1 MKRFVKNMTSYFT
14 FTKGERLGIIIL
26 LFIILLLLILPTI
39 YGKYIHKEVTLDS
52 RVQSLADSFFLSLKD
67 VDLASTAKQARVE
80 REEVAAAKVAEVF
93 PFDPNTATLGDFVRL
108 GFSDKQ
114 AKVILRYRSKGG
126 FFATPK
132 DFSKMYV
139 VDSAAYQR
147 LEPYIAI
154 KDRIKTTHLDSSA
167 TLVAT
172 EVFIPVSINSAD
184 TAELT
189 RVNGIGRT
197 FAKRIVAYR
206 NLLGGF
212 YSSTQLTEVYG
223 ISMDMVEKM
232 APQLQ
237 IDTILIKKVNL
248 NTVSYDEL
256 RKHPYIS
263 DYQAK
268 AIIYYRSKVKQI
280 NSPNEILKNNL
291 ITKEDFYRVKNY
303 LSVD

>member
-154 KDRIKTTHLDSSA
+154 KDRVKTTHLDSSA

-212 YSSTQLTEVYG
+212 YSPTQLTEVYG

-291 ITKEDFYRVKNY
+291 ITKEDFYRVRNY

>member
-154 KDRIKTTHLDSSA
+154 KDRVKTTHLDSSA

-212 YSSTQLTEVYG
+212 YSPTQLTEVYG

>member
-1 MKRFVKNMTSYFT
+1 MKRFVKNITSYFT

-132 DFSKMYV
+132 EFSKMYV

-154 KDRIKTTHLDSSA
+154 KDRVKTTHLDSSA

-212 YSSTQLTEVYG
+212 YSPTQLTEVYG

-291 ITKEDFYRVKNY
+291 ITKEDFYRVRNY

>member
-67 VDLASTAKQARVE
+67 VDLASTAKQVRVE

-154 KDRIKTTHLDSSA
+154 KDRVKTTHLDSSA

-212 YSSTQLTEVYG
+212 YSPTQLTEVYG

-291 ITKEDFYRVKNY
+291 ITKEDFYRVRNY

>member
-1 MKRFVKNMTSYFT
+1 MKRFVKNITSYFT

-67 VDLASTAKQARVE
+67 VDLASTAKQARVD
-80 REEVAAAKVAEVF
+80 REEVAAAKVVEVF

-154 KDRIKTTHLDSSA
+154 KDRVKTTHLDSSA

-212 YSSTQLTEVYG
+212 YSPTQLTEVYG

-291 ITKEDFYRVKNY
+291 ITKEDFYRVRNY

>member
-1 MKRFVKNMTSYFT
+1 MKRFVKSMTSYFT

-39 YGKYIHKEVTLDS
+39 YGKYIHKEVMLDS

-67 VDLASTAKQARVE
+67 VDPASTAKQARVE

-147 LEPYIAI
+147 LEPFIAI
-154 KDRIKTTHLDSSA
+154 KDRVKTTHLDSSA

-212 YSSTQLTEVYG
+212 YSPTQLTEVYG

-280 NSPNEILKNNL
+280 NSPTEILKNNL

>member
-1 MKRFVKNMTSYFT
+1 
-14 FTKGERLGIIIL
+14 
-26 LFIILLLLILPTI
+26 LPTI

-67 VDLASTAKQARVE
+67 VDLASTAKQVRVE

-212 YSSTQLTEVYG
+212 YSPTQLTEVYG

-232 APQLQ
+232 ASQLQ

-291 ITKEDFYRVKNY
+291 ITKEDFYRVRNY